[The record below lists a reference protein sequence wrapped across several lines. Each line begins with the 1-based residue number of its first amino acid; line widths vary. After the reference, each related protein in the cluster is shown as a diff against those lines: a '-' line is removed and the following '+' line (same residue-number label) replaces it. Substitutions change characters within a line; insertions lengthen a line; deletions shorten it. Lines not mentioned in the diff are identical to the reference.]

1 MALFADGVTC
11 TIDDLTDQDS
21 GLADVA
27 KTCGINVTTKVRL
40 AHEEISTELH
50 LWLDRRRP
58 ALDMVWAPALRT
70 EQVVVT
76 PALKQWEVMMAL
88 SLFYRDAYF
97 SQLVDRYQAKW
108 ETYSKLTRNAYE
120 RFIASGMGLVNDP
133 VVQAVP
139 PLLGSVPGPQN
150 GGTFY
155 ASIAWVNA
163 AGQEGSPSAAA
174 SITIPD
180 GSLMTVTAA
189 VSPARVTGFNIYAGT
204 KLEAM
209 FLQNSTVLPADVAF
223 TYVPGSVVQGRL
235 PGTGQAPDYVRP
247 LVRTLLRG

>member
-11 TIDDLTDQDS
+11 TVDDLTDQDS

-27 KTCGINVTTKVRL
+27 KTCGINVTSKIRL
-40 AHEEISTELH
+40 AHEEIVGDLR
-50 LWLDRRRP
+50 LWLDRARP
-58 ALDMVWAPALRT
+58 AVDAVWAPALRT

-76 PALKQWEVMMAL
+76 PALRQWEVLMAL

-108 ETYSKLTRNAYE
+108 DAYSKLTRNAYD
-120 RFIASGMGLVNDP
+120 RFVASGMGLVNDP
-133 VVQAVP
+133 VRQASQP
-139 PLLGSVPGPQN
+139 FLGSVPGPQN

-174 SITIPD
+174 SITVAD
-180 GSLMTVTAA
+180 GNLMTVAA
-189 VSPARVTGFNIYAGT
+189 SDSPQRVVGFNIYAGL
-204 KLEAM
+204 KLDAM
-209 FLQNSTVLPADVAF
+209 FLQNSTVLPAEVAF
-223 TYVPGSVVQGRL
+223 TYIPGSVVQGRL
-235 PGTGQAPDYVRP
+235 PGNGQCPDYMRP

>member
-40 AHEEISTELH
+40 AHEEIAAELH
-50 LWLDRRRP
+50 LWLDRKRP
-58 ALDMVWAPALRT
+58 ALDIVWAPALRI

-76 PALKQWEVMMAL
+76 SALRQWEVMMAL

-108 ETYSKLTRNAYE
+108 EAYSKLTRTAYE

-133 VVQAVP
+133 VAQAAP
-139 PLLGSVPGPQN
+139 PLLGSVPGPQT

-163 AGQEGSPSAAA
+163 AGQEGSPSVAA
-174 SITIPD
+174 SVTVAD
-180 GSLMTVTAA
+180 GNLMTVAA
-189 VSPARVTGFNIYAGT
+189 SDSPAHVTGFNIYAGT
-204 KLEAM
+204 KLDAM
-209 FLQNSTVLPADVAF
+209 FLQNSTVLPGDIAF
-223 TYVPGSVVQGRL
+223 TYIPGTVVQGPL
-235 PGTGQAPDYVRP
+235 PGTGQGPDYLCP